1 MLVVVTF
8 VFVLTTT
15 PITIYFVGKG
25 ANMWPADTDDLTGFS
40 CTYLAYSVCN
50 MLFYLNS
57 AVNFFLYC
65 VSGSHFRHAL
75 QVCARSVFVEHTS
88 YASLATR
95 RTSRRFAQGS
105 QGSST
110 AQTRSTSMHTY
121 SLRLNPPDHKL
132 ENGVVV

>member
-15 PITIYFVGKG
+15 PITIFFAG
-25 ANMWPADTDDLTGFS
+25 ANIWPTDIRDIVGFS

-65 VSGSHFRHAL
+65 VSGSQFRHAL
-75 QVCARSVFVEHTS
+75 QVCGRSVFVEHTS
-88 YASLATR
+88 CPSLTTR
-95 RTSRRFAQGS
+95 RTSRGFAMQGS
-105 QGSST
+105 QRSST
-110 AQTRSTSMHTY
+110 AQTLSTRMHTY
-121 SLRLNPPDHKL
+121 SLRLNPPDPKL
-132 ENGVVV
+132 GNGVEAV